1 MLELKAV
8 YLHFSLFI
16 GVIGHNGYNSCLKC
30 TTEGEYSYQFR
41 TMIFPDTDAPLR
53 NDFDFRARIYEG
65 HHKQDSILESI
76 VGLDMVNDFP
86 IGDSLHLIDLGIT
99 KRFLNGW
106 KTGSMNNHNAK
117 WSAQQID
124 SISKFLQ
131 SCKLPREFQRP
142 VRSLEH
148 LSRWKGTEFR
158 TFLLYLSPI
167 VIKKFFECEDI
178 SEHFLGFFCAIQIC
192 SRNDQT
198 SENYKI
204 AKSLIKD
211 FLEGTKCLYGSQMF
225 CSNMHN
231 LTHLVDDVERFGPL
245 DTFDAYPFESRL
257 FGLKRLIRSGN
268 LPLAQVSRRI
278 CEIQSN
284 MGSQKYENPELRVPS
299 LKNKILTNSSKVNQ
313 SDQSDKYSFIDFGN
327 FCIDTNS
334 EANRWIL
341 TDECDIVSV
350 KYIAHYPSSNT
361 IELQGKKMVNIFDFF
376 VKPVASSMLYIFASN
391 LELGETRSIPSEK
404 VLCKMVRIDCEDI
417 KLPKCVFFPLIHSI
431 L

>member
-1 MLELKAV
+1 M
-8 YLHFSLFI
+8 
-16 GVIGHNGYNSCLKC
+16 
-30 TTEGEYSYQFR
+30 
-41 TMIFPDTDAPLR
+41 
-53 NDFDFRARIYEG
+53 
-65 HHKQDSILESI
+65 
-76 VGLDMVNDFP
+76 
-86 IGDSLHLIDLGIT
+86 
-99 KRFLNGW
+99 
-106 KTGSMNNHNAK
+106 
-117 WSAQQID
+117 
-124 SISKFLQ
+124 
-131 SCKLPREFQRP
+131 
-142 VRSLEH
+142 
-148 LSRWKGTEFR
+148 
-158 TFLLYLSPI
+158 
-167 VIKKFFECEDI
+167 
-178 SEHFLGFFCAIQIC
+178 
-192 SRNDQT
+192 
-198 SENYKI
+198 
-204 AKSLIKD
+204 
-211 FLEGTKCLYGSQMF
+211 YGSQMF

-417 KLPKCVFFPLIHSI
+417 KLPKCFLSSHPFNTLKYKLMLVII
-431 L
+431 I